1 MDDART
7 HHSLIC
13 LHGALFICTPSWI
26 PYLCL
31 EHDPLESL
39 YIQAFRRGRTW
50 CVPALCTTPYHANLM
65 HSVVLI
71 NSGPSAGKIAV
82 IVEIIDHKRVRY
94 GVLHSL
100 IIFSDSPPIR

>member
-1 MDDART
+1 
-7 HHSLIC
+7 
-13 LHGALFICTPSWI
+13 
-26 PYLCL
+26 
-31 EHDPLESL
+31 
-39 YIQAFRRGRTW
+39 
-50 CVPALCTTPYHANLM
+50 M

-94 GVLHSL
+94 DILHSL